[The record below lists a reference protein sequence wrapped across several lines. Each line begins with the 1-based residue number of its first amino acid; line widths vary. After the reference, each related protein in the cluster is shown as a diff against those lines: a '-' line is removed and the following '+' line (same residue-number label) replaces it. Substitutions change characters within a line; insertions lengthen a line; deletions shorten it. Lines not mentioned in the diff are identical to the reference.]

1 MIPAIHKLIALQ
13 DKAMALTARLAVA
26 RMIAPEAPA
35 AAIRARVWV
44 MSGSCRNQRPQKI
57 RTSFSRQWTGPG
69 FLRAAMALEIE
80 AAMEVL
86 AVVVEAVA
94 VAQTVEVAGV
104 AALAARRAPGS
115 CHPAAMFRG
124 SKHPDAGMAGMT
136 GITGAIE
143 TIAVGAATAIP
154 AARALISRIR

>member
-1 MIPAIHKLIALQ
+1 MRKLIALQ
-13 DKAMALTARLAVA
+13 DKAMALTVRLAVA

-57 RTSFSRQWTGPG
+57 RTSFSRRWTEPG
-69 FLRAAMALEIE
+69 FLPAAMALEIE
-80 AAMEVL
+80 AAMELL

-94 VAQTVEVAGV
+94 VAGA

-115 CHPAAMFRG
+115 RNPAAMFRG
-124 SKHPDAGMAGMT
+124 SKLPDDGMIGIAGIAGIAGVT
-136 GITGAIE
+136 GVTGVIK
-143 TIAVGAATAIP
+143 P
-154 AARALISRIR
+154 PISQIR

>member
-1 MIPAIHKLIALQ
+1 MIPATHRLIALQ
-13 DKAMALTARLAVA
+13 DKAMALTTRLAVV

-35 AAIRARVWV
+35 AAIRARGAVTPV
-44 MSGSCRNQRPQKI
+44 PCRKQNPEKI

-94 VAQTVEVAGV
+94 VAQTVEVAG
-104 AALAARRAPGS
+104 AAVLAARRAPGS
-115 CHPAAMFRG
+115 RNPAAMFRG
-124 SKHPDAGMAGMT
+124 SKHPDDGM
-136 GITGAIE
+136 TGAIE
-143 TIAVGAATAIP
+143 MIEVTAIP
-154 AARALISRIR
+154 AARAPISRTR